1 MMTALQP
8 ITQMHTI
15 LDVEFDTDEL
25 IDIATHGM
33 SGGVS
38 GFLYFSETVAKF
50 DEHDDEIQDYLSD
63 WVHDN
68 TAGGASSFSY
78 FAPDAEDITQLKNK
92 LVWSYVELKAHEEL
106 MAIKHPAVY

>member
-1 MMTALQP
+1 M
-8 ITQMHTI
+8 
-15 LDVEFDTDEL
+15 
-25 IDIATHGM
+25 IATSHQILGQEFTTEELVNIVEYGM
-33 SGGVS
+33 HS
-38 GFLYFSETVAKF
+38 GFPGFTYYHETTKAF
-50 DEHDDEIQDYLSD
+50 DAHDDEIQDYLSD